1 MVFLLQCGLAGVDAR
16 ETSEDDRSGKEV
28 AMWPRSEAT
37 REQRGLCMRPRRGN
51 RLGLSRRAHQ
61 GAALPTAGPELRG
74 TWISLG
80 QVEGF
85 WGQLL
90 KGLEDQKVRGMEV
103 GTVLGLVCCGVLGM
117 EYGGGAE
124 RDTRPSTL
132 PLTPNWLPKL
142 WMQPE

>member
-1 MVFLLQCGLAGVDAR
+1 M
-16 ETSEDDRSGKEV
+16 
-28 AMWPRSEAT
+28 
-37 REQRGLCMRPRRGN
+37 
-51 RLGLSRRAHQ
+51 
-61 GAALPTAGPELRG
+61 
-74 TWISLG
+74 G

-103 GTVLGLVCCGVLGM
+103 GTVFGLVRCGVPGM

-132 PLTPNWLPKL
+132 RLTLNWLPKL

>member
-1 MVFLLQCGLAGVDAR
+1 MFQCGLAGVDGR

-37 REQRGLCMRPRRGN
+37 REQRGLHEAQLRGN

-74 TWISLG
+74 TWIFLG

-85 WGQLL
+85 
-90 KGLEDQKVRGMEV
+90 
-103 GTVLGLVCCGVLGM
+103 
-117 EYGGGAE
+117 
-124 RDTRPSTL
+124 
-132 PLTPNWLPKL
+132 
-142 WMQPE
+142 